1 MRRRA
6 FTLIELLVVI
16 AIIAIL
22 AAILF
27 PVFAQ
32 AKEAAKRTACLSNA
46 NQMGKAVI
54 MYMGDSDDRLPQQMY
69 WFGGPYNDI
78 EQFPTNSVW
87 SLLIKPYRA
96 DNNIMRCPSDSNAT
110 DQGLRTNPGTG
121 NALPPNAPQTTVD
134 FAYAMY
140 TNYGYNYQMLSPAAV
155 VTGQPPLQGNA
166 GRCWPIIASSVAS
179 PARTVLMAESVWQRN
194 ATGVP
199 INGGSRSAD
208 APCFRNPAGALMQPF
223 PPGTTLYWWHG
234 GWTPNEPLR
243 NIVFGRLWPWHM
255 GKNRGLET
263 WNRRNEGIVVHSFID
278 GHTKALKIDQTL
290 AGCAPTVNQG
300 GTAFDL
306 TAYQW
311 DTIE

>member
-69 WFGGPYNDI
+69 WFGGPYNNI
-78 EQFPTNSVW
+78 EQHPNNSVW

-96 DNNIMRCPSDSNAT
+96 DNLLMRCPSDSNAT
-110 DQGLRTNPGTG
+110 DQGLRTNPDTG
-121 NALPPNAPQTTVD
+121 AQLPANAPQSLVD
-134 FAYAMY
+134 FAYAMK
-140 TNYGYNYQMLSPAAV
+140 TNYAYNYQMLSPACV
-155 VTGQPPLQGNA
+155 VPGAPPLQGNA
-166 GRCWPIIASSVAS
+166 GHCYPILASSVSS

-194 ATGVP
+194 ATGAP
-199 INGGSRSAD
+199 IDGGSRSAD
-208 APCFRNPAGALMQPF
+208 APCFRNPQGALMQPF

-234 GWTPNEPLR
+234 GWTPTQPLAHT
-243 NIVFGRLWPWHM
+243 VFGRLWPWHM
-255 GKNRGLET
+255 GKNRGAQT

-278 GHTKALKIDQTL
+278 GHSKALKIDQTL

-306 TAYQW
+306 QAYMW
-311 DTIE
+311 DTVD